1 MPGPHRLSILR
12 LVLPSLLLVALAAPA
27 LAQIGAL
34 RGQVTDAEG
43 EPLEGVRVTV
53 TSPEQE
59 GFQEV
64 VTTGADGK
72 FLLRFTANQAQYR
85 HLFLFEKAGYQS
97 FQQPIQP
104 SASRT
109 IRETFVME
117 EGRGQSDAARGA
129 VETHGALGTVLT
141 GTTNAAVTAFN
152 AGLTAQREGDLA
164 TARARLEEALAED
177 PDLGPAHV
185 ALAQVLLDQGEHQAA
200 LEHADRAQELGA
212 ARVEALRVEHA
223 ALRAL
228 GRKDAAAAVGE
239 ELAAAEDAKAAA
251 LRVYNQGGEAFAAGD
266 RETALAKFVEA
277 AALDPALREAHHAI
291 ATLRLAQGDAAA
303 AAEAAEK
310 ALAQGSDDL
319 ATLRVLYDAYDALG
333 RHQELAAIAPRL
345 AAVDPDFG
353 GPKLLEQAA
362 QMWNAGEAE
371 AAVALSRQAL
381 AIDPSLVK
389 GWYFIG
395 LHHLGEG
402 DNEAAREALETF
414 LAAAP
419 DDPDAA
425 TAREVL
431 ALLDQ

>member
-1 MPGPHRLSILR
+1 MLARLRHSILR
-12 LVLPSLLLVALAAPA
+12 LALPSLLLVALAAPA
-27 LAQIGAL
+27 LGQIGTL
-34 RGQVTDAEG
+34 RGQVTDADG
-43 EPLEGVRVTV
+43 EPLAGVQVTV

-59 GFQEV
+59 DYREV

-85 HLFLFEKAGYQS
+85 HLFLFEKAGYQP
-97 FQQPIQP
+97 FEQPFQP
-104 SASRT
+104 SASRLV
-109 IRETFVME
+109 RQTFVME
-117 EGRGQSDAARGA
+117 EARGQT
-129 VETHGALGTVLT
+129 VESHGDLDTHGALGTVLT
-141 GTTNAAVTAFN
+141 GTTNAAVAAFN

-164 TARARLEEALAED
+164 TARVRLEEALAAD

-212 ARVEALRVEHA
+212 ARVEALRVEHE

-228 GRKDAAAAVGE
+228 GRRDEAAAAAE
-239 ELAAAEDAKAAA
+239 ELAEAEDAQAAA
-251 LRVYNQGGEAFAAGD
+251 RRVYNQGGEAFAAGD
-266 RETALAKFVEA
+266 QETALANFVEA
-277 AALDPALREAHHAI
+277 AQLDPSLREAHHAI

-310 ALAQGSDDL
+310 ALALGSDDL

-333 RHQELAAIAPRL
+333 RHQELATIAPRL

-353 GPKLLEQAA
+353 GSKLLEQAA

-381 AIDPSLVK
+381 AVDPSLAK
-389 GWYFIG
+389 AWYFIG

-402 DNEAAREALETF
+402 DNEAARAALETF

-425 TAREVL
+425 TAKEVL
-431 ALLDQ
+431 ALLE